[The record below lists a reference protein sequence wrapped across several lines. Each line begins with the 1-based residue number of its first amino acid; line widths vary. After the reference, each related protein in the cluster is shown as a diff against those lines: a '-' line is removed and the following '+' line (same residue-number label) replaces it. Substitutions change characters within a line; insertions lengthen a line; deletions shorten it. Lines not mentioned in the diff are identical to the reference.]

1 MERIIDKENVAGL
14 ERRNAI
20 IACELGKY
28 NIDIAA
34 LSELRF
40 SDAGSITEKAG
51 YTIFWNRK
59 PVGEVQEHDVAIA
72 MRNSLIPKLSED
84 PKPVNERMIT
94 LWLPLTQNKYC
105 TVISA

>member
-40 SDAGSITEKAG
+40 SDAGSITEEAG
-51 YTIFWNRK
+51 YTIF
-59 PVGEVQEHDVAIA
+59 
-72 MRNSLIPKLSED
+72 
-84 PKPVNERMIT
+84 
-94 LWLPLTQNKYC
+94 
-105 TVISA
+105 